1 MLCYGGVVNHEHPG
15 HRLFRYAA
23 PAARA
28 SGPMARPGIRYW
40 APKREV
46 AVTFLVVDTET
57 RFVFAAVAV
66 HISRGGPLVRLFF
79 NFLKGKSIL
88 NFFI

>member
-1 MLCYGGVVNHEHPG
+1 MVVW
-15 HRLFRYAA
+15 
-23 PAARA
+23 
-28 SGPMARPGIRYW
+28 SIMSIPGIDFLDVQRLQLALLVRW
-40 APKREV
+40 PGPGVLGAPKREV

-88 NFFI
+88 NSFI